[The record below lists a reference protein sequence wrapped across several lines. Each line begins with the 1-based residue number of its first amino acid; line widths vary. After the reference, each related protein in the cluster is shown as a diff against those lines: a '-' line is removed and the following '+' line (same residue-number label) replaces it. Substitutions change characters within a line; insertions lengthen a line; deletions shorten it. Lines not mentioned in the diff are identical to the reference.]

1 MNINTGKTIRLGNLI
16 NPNNQR
22 ALWLDLSI
30 TGEVGAKM
38 SFRDFYKNIT
48 VLGQHCDGAI
58 VNPGFLEKAGE
69 LFGGAQR
76 WAPIVR
82 ADWTNYRRPD
92 GFCLPGK
99 PIQRVM
105 ICDVEDALRLGAEA
119 ICARFI
125 MDVDDAFEAENVLS
139 ISRLVRAAEPQGL
152 PVIAEICPVGENIN
166 GRDFGAIVKLG
177 IACLLEAGVEALI
190 IPACLPE
197 IQAEIAAW
205 VDIPLIIK
213 TDKLP
218 DVTTLINST
227 NGFLLR
233 ETSIGEPAF
242 AAELEELYCRMQTRE
257 GGVCR

>member
-16 NPNNQR
+16 DPKDQR
-22 ALWLDLSI
+22 ALWLDLTI
-30 TGEVGAKM
+30 AGETGGMV
-38 SFRDFYKNIT
+38 SYQDFYKAIA
-48 VLGQHCDGAI
+48 GFSQYCDGAI

-69 LFGGAQR
+69 LFGGARR

-125 MDVDDAFEAENVLS
+125 MGVSDEFESENIKSVSHLARVAES
-139 ISRLVRAAEPQGL
+139 CGL

-177 IACLLEAGVEALI
+177 VACLLEAGVEVLI
-190 IPACLPE
+190 IPACSSESL
-197 IQAEIAAW
+197 AEITAW

-218 DVTTLINST
+218 DTGVPINNGYLLDENMIARPEFVT
-227 NGFLLR
+227 
-233 ETSIGEPAF
+233 
-242 AAELEELYCRMQTRE
+242 ELEELYCRIHTGEE
-257 GGVCR
+257 GKCQ

>member
-16 NPNNQR
+16 NPKDQR

-30 TGEVGAKM
+30 AGEIGVKE
-38 SFRDFYKNIT
+38 SFRDFYKNIA
-48 VLGQHCDGAI
+48 VLGQHSDGAI
-58 VNPGFLEKAGE
+58 VNPGLLEKAGE
-69 LFGGAQR
+69 LFGGARR

-82 ADWTNYRRPD
+82 ADWTNYRRPAE
-92 GFCLPGK
+92 FCLPGK

-125 MDVDDAFEAENVLS
+125 MGVSDEFESENVQS
-139 ISRLVRAAEPQGL
+139 ISRLARAAESCGL

-177 IACLLEAGVEALI
+177 VACLLEAGVEVLI
-190 IPACLPE
+190 IPACSSESL
-197 IQAEIAAW
+197 AEITAW

-218 DVTTLINST
+218 DIGVPIN
-227 NGFLLR
+227 NGYLLDENMIAR
-233 ETSIGEPAF
+233 PEFI
-242 AAELEELYCRMQTRE
+242 AELEELYCRIHTGT
-257 GGVCR
+257 GGKCQ